1 MSLNDRDN
9 TTRAF
14 DAYMQN
20 SSAYTTPLQHF
31 MAGVAYGSSP
41 EYAATKAAESAER
54 PAYPITLKAYL
65 RARHPKVDAL
75 TAAEAKILGIGY
87 PLRSGWSKAEIWIP
101 AAMHAALVD
110 ARKKRYAIVR
120 KVK

>member
-14 DAYMQN
+14 DSYMQH
-20 SSAYTTPLQHF
+20 SSGFTSPLQHF
-31 MAGVAYGSSP
+31 LAGVAYGFSP
-41 EYAATKAAESAER
+41 EYAASKAAESAESA
-54 PAYPITLKAYL
+54 AYPITLRAYL
-65 RARHPKVDAL
+65 RARHPKIDAL

-87 PLRSGWSKAEIWIP
+87 PLRSGWAKAEIWITS
-101 AAMHAALVD
+101 AMHAALVD

-120 KVK
+120 KSK